1 MIIEISLQSKFSKV
15 VATSKLVREY
25 CSKKNISRDECDEIE
40 ICIVEALNNI
50 IEHSY
55 GRIES
60 HQIKIELNFEKMF
73 LQIKI
78 TDRGKRRKI
87 FVKRELNA
95 NPSSIQSLP
104 ERGMGLYIIEKL
116 MNKVSYEFH
125 NGSNAFT
132 MIKYYDN

>member
-1 MIIEISLQSKFSKV
+1 MIIDIILQSKFSKV

-40 ICIVEALNNI
+40 ICIIEALNNI

-60 HQIKIELNFEKMF
+60 HQIKIELTFEK
-73 LQIKI
+73 LCLKIKL
-78 TDRGKRRKI
+78 TDKGKSRKNI
-87 FVKRELNA
+87 KKAELKV
-95 NPSSIQSLP
+95 NPSNIQSLP
-104 ERGMGLYIIEKL
+104 ERGMGLFIIEKL
-116 MNKVSYEFH
+116 MNKVSYESY
-125 NGSNAFT
+125 NGSNTFT